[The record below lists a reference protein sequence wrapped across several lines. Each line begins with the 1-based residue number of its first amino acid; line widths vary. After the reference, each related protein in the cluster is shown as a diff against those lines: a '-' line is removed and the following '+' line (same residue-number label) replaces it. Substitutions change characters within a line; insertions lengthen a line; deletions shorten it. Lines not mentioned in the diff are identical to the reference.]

1 MGTYILKFKCQV
13 CNSRKM
19 TYLFSCQK
27 NACVSSPELR
37 AMNLHFQDYLVI
49 IFFFEKK
56 SIYRQKYM
64 LRIMFQF
71 LKKNPQNSNFNIAN
85 IKVGQIFIKTCL
97 NL

>member
-1 MGTYILKFKCQV
+1 MGTYILRFKCQV
-13 CNSRKM
+13 CNSRKII
-19 TYLFSCQK
+19 YLFSCQK

-64 LRIMFQF
+64 LNYVSIFQ
-71 LKKNPQNSNFNIAN
+71 KQTKP
-85 IKVGQIFIKTCL
+85 
-97 NL
+97 